1 MKDFIAKLA
10 GLALK
15 KILEVEAA
23 IPGASGAE
31 KKAYVA
37 RLLDEAVKLPWYL
50 EYFDGALFSLVIDVL
65 CYALNDRFGHKWQ
78 RLLAVEE
85 EK

>member
-15 KILEVEAA
+15 KILEAEAA

-31 KKAYVA
+31 KKAYVV
-37 RLLDEAVKLPWYL
+37 RWLDEAVKLPWYL
-50 EYFDGALFSLVIDVL
+50 ESFDGALFSLAIYVT
-65 CYALNDRFGHKWQ
+65 CHALHDSFGHDWKK
-78 RLLAVEE
+78 LL
-85 EK
+85 